1 MSGQYVL
8 LLCVPLFTILNEVWG
23 MAHVKHMNISRTLQ
37 ERALRTIAKVDKYHH
52 SDILFKEFSILKL
65 HRINDFLISQIMYK
79 AFYYDLPKSV
89 QSIFIRTG
97 DIHQYGTRRKHDFHL
112 QRPKSNL
119 YKKTVGFKGI

>member
-1 MSGQYVL
+1 MYYCFVYPYLQY
-8 LLCVPLFTILNEVWG
+8 CNEVWG
-23 MAHVKHMNISRTLQ
+23 MANAKHMNRLKTFQ
-37 ERALRTIAKVDKYHH
+37 KRALRTIAKVDKYHH

-112 QRPKSNL
+112 QRPKSDL
-119 YKKTVGFKGI
+119 YKKNSGIQRN

>member
-1 MSGQYVL
+1 MYPYSQY
-8 LLCVPLFTILNEVWG
+8 CNEVWG
-23 MAHVKHMNISRTLQ
+23 MANAKHMNRFKTLQ
-37 ERALRTIAKVDKYHH
+37 KRALRTIAKVDKYHH

-79 AFYYDLPKSV
+79 AFYNDLPKSV

-112 QRPKSNL
+112 Q
-119 YKKTVGFKGI
+119 